1 MRALTVCRFSPRS
14 DAGAHALLRACT
26 ARTHCGCPVC
36 RGEAG
41 AQEGS
46 VLSTHV
52 QPGADPG
59 PSLLSLRPPGRPRQ
73 PLEQEEQEIR
83 DVAPDQRWR
92 GLQPPRLPGLRTGDG
107 LIRGK

>member
-14 DAGAHALLRACT
+14 DAGAHGLSVQSADGRG
-26 ARTHCGCPVC
+26 RS